1 VPRPHRPK
9 KPDRSEE
16 AEPRHGRRRPADS
29 PTEEPDETT
38 APAKHGNRPEAD
50 GIDERIAATLRIIGG
65 KFGRRR
71 LKYTG
76 DPRTRPMKDRVRE
89 ALFNLVGPSV
99 IGSHAI
105 DLFAGT
111 GALGLEALSRGA
123 ARATFIERH
132 YPTAATIKENIA
144 TLGVEEISTVR
155 PGDTFLFVRKLP
167 DMGPEP
173 WVVFCSPPYDFY
185 VERADDVRLM
195 IERLMAAAP
204 PGSKF
209 VIETDQRFEIESIPT
224 TGEWD
229 VRNYPPARVG
239 ICRLPGPL
247 TDAEQSL

>member
-1 VPRPHRPK
+1 MPRPRKPRNLDEPNRPSSA
-9 KPDRSEE
+9 R
-16 AEPRHGRRRPADS
+16 GRRGPNAPVDDDADDQGAEAQRPAKRA
-29 PTEEPDETT
+29 EQ
-38 APAKHGNRPEAD
+38 D

-65 KFGRRR
+65 KYGRRR

-144 TLGVEEISTVR
+144 TLDVGTVSQVVT
-155 PGDTFLFVRKLP
+155 GDTFLFVRKLP
-167 DMGPEP
+167 DLGAEP
-173 WVVFCSPPYDFY
+173 WVVFCSPPYDLY

-195 IERLMAAAP
+195 IERLMTAAP
-204 PGSKF
+204 AGSTF
-209 VIETDQRFEIESIPT
+209 VIESDQRFEIESLPT
-224 TGEWD
+224 AGREVEWD

-239 ICRLPGPL
+239 IGRFP
-247 TDAEQSL
+247 EEESV